1 MRKITR
7 SSNETPAEHR
17 YRRLF
22 ADRRRGESLT
32 VLAARAGVATGT
44 LAWWSHEL
52 RRRDRARAAKETVVP
67 ALLPVR
73 VREVAPCVRARAA
86 GYEIAL
92 ADGRRVLRVP
102 AEFEPEAVSAL
113 VAAVEGAQC

>member
-1 MRKITR
+1 MLKTP
-7 SSNETPAEHR
+7 NETPAEHR

-22 ADRRRGESLT
+22 AERRRGESLAA
-32 VLAARAGVATGT
+32 LAARAGVATGT

-52 RRRDRARAAKETVVP
+52 RRRGRARAASDTVVP
-67 ALLPVR
+67 TLLPVR
-73 VREVAPCVRARAA
+73 VREAAPVVRARAP

-102 AEFEPEAVSAL
+102 AEFEPEAVRAL
-113 VAAVEGAQC
+113 VAAVEGASC